1 MDLRRLQVF
10 AKVYECKS
18 FSRAADDVLLSQPT
32 VSGHIKSLEEEIGVP
47 LFDRLGREILPTRA
61 AELLYDYA
69 VRILDM
75 VEEAGAAVDAFLG
88 RLRGNLVVGG
98 STIPAHYVLPDMV
111 GRFRLMHPEVRVTV
125 EVGDTSEIAQA
136 VLTGKLEAG
145 LVGASPK
152 EERLASTPI
161 MDDTVC
167 LAAWPDHPLAGRKI
181 SLNDLS
187 ATPIVLREAGSGT
200 RAFFENAIA
209 KAGLSLSDLMVAAQM
224 GSSLAVLMAVRA
236 QVGVGFISRRALMDD
251 LAAGNLV
258 ELDVE
263 GLDLKR
269 QFYLVTRRE
278 RTHSPAAK
286 AFIGLCLAE
295 TPEETYQA
303 A

>member
-18 FSRAADDVLLSQPT
+18 FSRAAEEVLLSQPT

-69 VRILDM
+69 TRILEM
-75 VEEAGAAVDAFLG
+75 VEEATAAVDAFLG

-111 GRFRLMHPEVRVTV
+111 GRFRLLHPEVRVTV
-125 EVGDTSEIAQA
+125 EVGDTSEIVQA
-136 VLTGKLEAG
+136 VLAGRLEAG
-145 LVGASPK
+145 LVGAASK
-152 EERLASTPI
+152 DERLAFTPI
-161 MDDTVC
+161 MDDTIC
-167 LAAWPDHPLAGRKI
+167 LAAWPGHPLAGRKATL
-181 SLNDLS
+181 SDLT
-187 ATPIVLREAGSGT
+187 ATPMVLREPGSGT
-200 RAFFENAIA
+200 RTFFEKALV
-209 KAGLSLSDLMVAAQM
+209 KAGLSLGELEVAAQM
-224 GSSLAVLMAVRA
+224 GSSLAVLKAVRA
-236 QVGVGFISRRALMDD
+236 QVGVGFLSRRAIRDEV
-251 LAAGNLV
+251 AAGRLV
-258 ELDVE
+258 EIQVD

-295 TPEETYQA
+295 TGEETDEA

>member
-61 AELLYDYA
+61 AELLYEYA
-69 VRILDM
+69 VRILAM
-75 VEEAGAAVDAFLG
+75 VDEAGAAVDAFLG

-111 GRFRLMHPEVRVTV
+111 GRFRIMHPEVQVTV
-125 EVGDTSEIAQA
+125 EVGDTSEISQG
-136 VLTGKLEAG
+136 VLSGKLEAG
-145 LVGASPK
+145 LVGAAPK
-152 EERLASTPI
+152 EERLAATPI

-167 LAAWPDHPLAGRKI
+167 LAAWPDHPLAGRKV
-181 SLNDLS
+181 SLAEIS
-187 ATPIVLREAGSGT
+187 ATPIVLREPGSGT
-200 RAFFENAIA
+200 RTFFEKAIA
-209 KAGLSLSDLMVAAQM
+209 KAGLSLSNLMVAAQM

-236 QVGVGFISRRALMDD
+236 QVGVGFLSRRAIMDD

-258 ELDVE
+258 ELKVE

-269 QFYLVTRRE
+269 QFYLITRRE

-295 TPEETYQA
+295 NGEEAEQA

>member
-69 VRILDM
+69 VRILEM

-88 RLRGNLVVGG
+88 RLRGSLVVGG
-98 STIPAHYVLPDMV
+98 STIPAHYVLPEMV
-111 GRFRLMHPEVRVTV
+111 GRFRLLHPEVRVTV
-125 EVGDTSEIAQA
+125 EVGDTGEIAQA
-136 VLTGKLEAG
+136 VLSGKLEAG
-145 LVGASPK
+145 LVGAAPK
-152 EERLASTPI
+152 DERLAATPI

-167 LAAWPDHPLAGRKI
+167 LAAWPDHPLAGRKV
-181 SLNDLS
+181 SLAEIA

-200 RAFFENAIA
+200 RTFFENAIS
-209 KAGLSLSDLMVAAQM
+209 KAGLSLSDLMVGAQM
-224 GSSLAVLMAVRA
+224 GSSLAVLMAVRS

-251 LAAGNLV
+251 LAAGRLV

-269 QFYLVTRRE
+269 QFYLITRRE

-295 TPEETYQA
+295 SPEETHQA

>member
-69 VRILDM
+69 VRILEM

-88 RLRGNLVVGG
+88 RLRGSLVVGG
-98 STIPAHYVLPDMV
+98 STIPAHYVLPEMV
-111 GRFRLMHPEVRVTV
+111 GRFRLLHPEVRVTV

-136 VLTGKLEAG
+136 VLSGKLEAG
-145 LVGASPK
+145 LVGAAPK
-152 EERLASTPI
+152 EERLAATPI

-167 LAAWPDHPLAGRKI
+167 LAAWPDHPLAGRKV
-181 SLNDLS
+181 SLAEIA

-200 RAFFENAIA
+200 RSFFEKAIA

-224 GSSLAVLMAVRA
+224 GSSLAVLMAVRS

-251 LAAGNLV
+251 LAAGRLV

-269 QFYLVTRRE
+269 QFYLITRRE

-295 TPEETYQA
+295 TPEETEQA

>member
-18 FSRAADDVLLSQPT
+18 FSRAADEVLLSQPT

-61 AELLYDYA
+61 AELLYEYA
-69 VRILDM
+69 VRILGM
-75 VEEAGAAVDAFLG
+75 VDEASAAVDAFLG
-88 RLRGNLVVGG
+88 RLRGSLVVGG
-98 STIPAHYVLPDMV
+98 STIPAHYVLPEMV
-111 GRFRLMHPEVRVTV
+111 GRFRLLHPEVRVTV
-125 EVGDTSEIAQA
+125 EVGDTSEISQN
-136 VLTGKLEAG
+136 VLSGRLEAG
-145 LVGASPK
+145 LVGAAPRDD
-152 EERLASTPI
+152 RLAATPI

-167 LAAWPDHPLAGRKI
+167 LAAWPDHPLAGRKV

-200 RAFFENAIA
+200 RTFFENVLAQS
-209 KAGLSLSDLMVAAQM
+209 GLGLGDLMVAAQM

-251 LAAGNLV
+251 LAAGRLV
-258 ELDVE
+258 ELQVD

-269 QFYLVTRRE
+269 QFYLITRRE

-295 TPEETYQA
+295 TGEETHQA

>member
-61 AELLYDYA
+61 AELLYEYA

-75 VEEAGAAVDAFLG
+75 VEEASAAVDAFLG
-88 RLRGNLVVGG
+88 RLRGSLVVGG
-98 STIPAHYVLPDMV
+98 STIPAHYVLPGMV
-111 GRFRLMHPEVRVTV
+111 GHFRMLYPEVRVTV
-125 EVGDTSEIAQA
+125 EVGDTSQVAQS
-136 VLTGKLEAG
+136 VLNGKLEAG
-145 LVGASPK
+145 LVGALPK
-152 EERLASTPI
+152 DERLASTPI

-167 LAAWPDHPLAGRKI
+167 LAAWPDHPLAGRKVTL
-181 SLNDLS
+181 SDLTS
-187 ATPIVLREAGSGT
+187 TPIVLREAGSGT
-200 RAFFENAIA
+200 RAHFENALA
-209 KAGLSLSDLMVAAQM
+209 DAGLSLSDLTVAAQM
-224 GSSLAVLMAVRA
+224 GSSLGVLMAVRA
-236 QVGVGFISRRALMDD
+236 KVGVGFLSRRALTDD
-251 LAAGNLV
+251 MAAGRLV

-269 QFYLVTRRE
+269 QFYLITRRE

-295 TPEETYQA
+295 NGEEADQA